1 MTDSI
6 KNTSYI
12 DAYHIGISFINKI
25 EAFSF
30 FPIMASA
37 KEKPWI
43 AIIEGL
49 NSEFGF
55 ERKFL
60 ESKKQNLKPPHDQF
74 QKINWKLISGHVY
87 EFKNF
92 LCAFNDQQ
100 KDSGYF
106 GVSESG
112 IKCLTKDELRRTM
125 NLRVKGDTK
134 VASKKSLLD
143 HALSKKR
150 MIDEYSEKDKKQKM
164 KRAEQLDFKIGD

>member
-1 MTDSI
+1 MTTD

-12 DAYHIGISFINKI
+12 DAYHIGISFINRI

-30 FPIMASA
+30 FPIMASP

-43 AIIEGL
+43 AIIEGI
-49 NSEFGF
+49 SSDFGF

-60 ESKKQNLKPPHDQF
+60 ESRKQNLKAPHDQY
-74 QKINWKLISGHVY
+74 QKISWKLVSGHIY

-92 LCAFNDQQ
+92 LCAFGDQQ

-106 GVSESG
+106 GVSKDG
-112 IKCLTKDELRRTM
+112 IKTLTKDELRRTM

-134 VASKKSLLD
+134 TESKKSILE
-143 HALSKKR
+143 HALNKPR
-150 MIDEYSEKDKKQKM
+150 QIDKYSEKEKAKKK
-164 KRAEQLDFKIGD
+164 KRQEQLDFKIGD